1 MSRALEGIEAELGGG
16 GHIYDPRHGDLAQ
29 DQPRLHSEL
38 RAS

>member
-1 MSRALEGIEAELGGG
+1 MSRALEGIEVELGG